1 MFKPVLVTQE
11 EMLLHVNFVGNFG
24 WRHKFK
30 SVFITQW
37 VMQVV
42 MRIVKF
48 DFDDKFMQRL

>member
-1 MFKPVLVTQE
+1 MFKLVLVTQE
-11 EMLLHVNFVGNFG
+11 EMLLHVNVVGKLRS
-24 WRHKFK
+24 RHKFK

-48 DFDDKFMQRL
+48 DFDDKFMQRV